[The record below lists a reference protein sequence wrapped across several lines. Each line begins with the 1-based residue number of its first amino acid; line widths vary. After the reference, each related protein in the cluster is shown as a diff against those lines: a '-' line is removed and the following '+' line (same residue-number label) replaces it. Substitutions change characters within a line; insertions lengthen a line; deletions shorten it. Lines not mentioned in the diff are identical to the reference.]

1 MQSQIKK
8 SDIKHCREVM
18 TLAVIRGER
27 SPSEEEARREDWGN
41 PAEGFAW
48 WTDDA
53 DDQGSAAAGKGWEG
67 KGDDDYE
74 PCYGGGQLGPEPRAN
89 GL

>member
-18 TLAVIRGER
+18 TLAIIRGER
-27 SPSEEEARREDWGN
+27 SPSEEEALLEDWGS
-41 PAEGFAW
+41 PPEGFAW

-53 DDQGSAAAGKGWEG
+53 DDKGSAGEGWEG
-67 KGDDDYE
+67 EDDDDYE
-74 PCYGGGQLGPEPRAN
+74 PCYGGGHLGPEPRAN
-89 GL
+89 GF